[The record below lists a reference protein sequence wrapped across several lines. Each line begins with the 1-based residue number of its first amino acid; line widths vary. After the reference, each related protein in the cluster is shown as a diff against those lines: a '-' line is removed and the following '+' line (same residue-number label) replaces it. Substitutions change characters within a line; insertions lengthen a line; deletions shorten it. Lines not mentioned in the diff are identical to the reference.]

1 MAITRE
7 QNNTLT
13 ALGVACKD
21 IRQGLRRAKDQ
32 MAVYIAR
39 GYPTPTDEELAAAG
53 FDYTSA
59 EILAAVASLND
70 LSDFFD
76 DVTPVQ
82 GEHGKN
88 IDIIRIG

>member
-7 QNNTLT
+7 QSNTLT
-13 ALGVACKD
+13 AMGVGCKE
-21 IRQGLRRAKDQ
+21 IRQGLRKVQDQ
-32 MAVYIAR
+32 MNLYIAR
-39 GYPTPTDEELAAAG
+39 AYPTPTDEELTGAG

-59 EILAAVASLND
+59 EILAAVSSINALD
-70 LSDFFD
+70 DFFE
-76 DVTPVQ
+76 DVAPVQ